1 MTFGAPSSVLEWNAD
16 PALDAEPRVSRSA
29 RCALTSL
36 ASLEAGSTGAII
48 EVSLDAELRD
58 WLEAIGVGRGDRITV
73 LRRAPFGGPLHV
85 RAHTGGEFALDRGLA
100 RCIHVDRDGG
110 GGTEAKK
117 AGA

>member
-1 MTFGAPSSVLEWNAD
+1 MTFGAPSSVLEWNAG

-29 RCALTSL
+29 PCAL

-48 EVSLDAELRD
+48 EVSLDAELRS
-58 WLEAIGVGRGDRITV
+58 WLEAIGIGRGDRITV

-110 GGTEAKK
+110 DGTEAKK
-117 AGA
+117 AAA